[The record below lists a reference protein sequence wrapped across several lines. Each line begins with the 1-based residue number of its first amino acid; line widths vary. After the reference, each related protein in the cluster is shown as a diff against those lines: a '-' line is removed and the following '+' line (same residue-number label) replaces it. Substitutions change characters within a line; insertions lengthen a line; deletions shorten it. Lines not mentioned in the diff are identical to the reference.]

1 LIEAMVSPAVASVRP
16 DSSEEVSTVE
26 SERLSPHLVA
36 DWDAPDDLA
45 RPVYCLLGLPIDA
58 VEMPEVLLRIEAAAA
73 GTAPLL
79 FSTVNVNYLA
89 FSEADPAFKA
99 AILRGD
105 LCVID
110 GMPVVWIARLMGLPI
125 RRRIAGSDVFA
136 ALKSRPSAR
145 NLKLFLLGGDD
156 GVAEAA
162 ARAVNQRPDC
172 MQCVGSINPGFGSLD
187 EMSRAEIIDQINAS
201 GANFL
206 IIALGAQKG
215 HHWLLRNH
223 NRLSVPIRT
232 HFGAVLN
239 FEAGTV
245 KRAPHRMAKLG
256 LEWLWR
262 IKEEPR
268 LWRRYWRDGQVLLRL
283 FLARALP
290 LAFATRLQRLR
301 FAQSDQELHVDKVE
315 AGTAVTLRLAG
326 DAIAP
331 YADAAISEFRA
342 ALNSQ
347 KQVLIDLSATRRI
360 DSRFFGLLLMVRKQ
374 LEGSGRRLVLTGIS
388 PRIARLFRR
397 NGVAFLLSH
406 EFGV

>member
-1 LIEAMVSPAVASVRP
+1 
-16 DSSEEVSTVE
+16 
-26 SERLSPHLVA
+26 
-36 DWDAPDDLA
+36 
-45 RPVYCLLGLPIDA
+45 LPIDA
-58 VEMPEVLLRIEAAAA
+58 VEMPDVLLRIEAAAA

-79 FSTVNVNYLA
+79 LSTVNVNYLA
-89 FSEADPAFKA
+89 FSETDPAFKDS
-99 AILRGD
+99 ILRSD

-125 RRRIAGSDVFA
+125 RRRIAGSDLFA
-136 ALKSRPSAR
+136 TLKSRASAR
-145 NLKLFLLGGDD
+145 NIKLFLLGGDA
-156 GVAEAA
+156 GVADAA
-162 ARAVNQRPDC
+162 ARAINHRTDS
-172 MQCVGSINPGFGSLD
+172 MQCVGSANPGFGSVE

-223 NRLSVPIRT
+223 DRLRVPVRT
-232 HFGAVLN
+232 HLGAVLN

-245 KRAPHRMAKLG
+245 RRAPHRMAKLG
-256 LEWLWR
+256 LEWTWR

-268 LWRRYWRDGQVLLRL
+268 LWRRYWRDGRVLLHL
-283 FLARALP
+283 FLTRGLPVALD
-290 LAFATRLQRLR
+290 ARLQRLR
-301 FAQSDQELHVDKVE
+301 FAQSQELRVHKAE
-315 AGTAVTLRLAG
+315 AGTAVTVSLTG

-342 ALNSQ
+342 AVRSQ
-347 KQVLIDLSATRRI
+347 KQLLVDLSATRRI

-374 LEGSGRRLVLTGIS
+374 LEGSGRHLVLTGIS

-397 NGVAFLLSH
+397 NGVAFLLPH
-406 EFGV
+406 GLRV

>member
-1 LIEAMVSPAVASVRP
+1 MSPQAVARVRP
-16 DSSEEVSTVE
+16 ESREEPDAGE
-26 SERLSPHLVA
+26 PELSPHLVA
-36 DWDAPDDLA
+36 DWGAPDDLA
-45 RPVYCLLGLPIDA
+45 RQVYCVLGLPIDA

-73 GTAPLL
+73 GTTPLL
-79 FSTVNVNYLA
+79 LSTVNVNYLA
-89 FSEADPAFKA
+89 FSETDPTFKA
-99 AILRGD
+99 LVLRGD

-145 NLKLFLLGGDD
+145 NLKLFLLGGDE

-162 ARAVNQRPDC
+162 AQAVNQWTDR
-172 MQCVGSINPGFGSLD
+172 MQCVGSINPGFGSVD
-187 EMSRAEIIDQINAS
+187 EMSRTEIIDQINAS

-223 NRLSVPIRT
+223 DRLRVPIRT
-232 HFGAVLN
+232 HLGAVLN

-245 KRAPHRMAKLG
+245 KRAPRRMAKLG

-268 LWRRYWRDGQVLLRL
+268 LWRRYWFDGQVLLRL
-283 FLARALP
+283 LLTRALP
-290 LAFATRLQRLR
+290 LALAARLQRLR
-301 FAQSDQELHVDKVE
+301 FAESDQELHVDKAEV
-315 AGTAVTLRLAG
+315 GTAVTLRLAG

-331 YADAAISEFRA
+331 YADTAISEFRA

-347 KQVLIDLSATRRI
+347 KQLLIDLSATRRI

>member
-1 LIEAMVSPAVASVRP
+1 MPAAVVTSSPAIACFRP
-16 DSSEEVSTVE
+16 ESSQQPNAVE
-26 SERLSPHLVA
+26 LVA

-45 RPVYCLLGLPIDA
+45 RPVYCILGLPIDA
-58 VEMPEVLLRIEAAAA
+58 VEMPDVLLRIEAAAA
-73 GTAPLL
+73 STTPLL

-89 FSEADPAFKA
+89 FSERDPTFKDS
-99 AILRGD
+99 ILRAD

-110 GMPVVWIARLMGLPI
+110 GMPVVWIARFMGLPI
-125 RRRIAGSDVFA
+125 RCRIAGSDVFA

-145 NLKLFLLGGDD
+145 KLKLFLLGGDD
-156 GVAEAA
+156 GVAEEA
-162 ARAVNQRPDC
+162 ARVINQRTDR
-172 MQCVGSINPGFGSLD
+172 MQCVGSINPGFGSVD
-187 EMSRAEIIDQINAS
+187 EMSRIEIIDQINAS

-206 IIALGAQKG
+206 IISLGAQKG

-223 NRLSVPIRT
+223 NRLRVPIRT
-232 HFGAVLN
+232 HLGAVFN

-245 KRAPHRMAKLG
+245 KRAPHRIAILG

-283 FLARALP
+283 LLTRALP
-290 LAFATRLQRLR
+290 LALAARLQRLC
-301 FAQSDQELHVDKVE
+301 FAKSDQELRVDKAE

-347 KQVLIDLSATRRI
+347 KQLLIDLSATRRI

-397 NGVAFLLSH
+397 NGVGFLLSH
-406 EFGV
+406 ELGV